1 MTTEWFEEA
10 LRPSRVIADLSGA
23 VPEFTD
29 GSLAL
34 LRCRIGRVRPSI
46 AGNQWTAVYEIDV
59 RDTATGVVRTCVA
72 RGVIEP
78 PGRESAHPLDG
89 VPFGTD
95 GWGWV
100 APGLGL
106 HLVAVTVDSALPG
119 LAVLTDPEQGGVLVQ
134 SALRSAGALQPGVE
148 LAGFSTEVLTHKAG
162 VRATVLC
169 RLRYGG
175 DGATG
180 PAAVIA
186 KIHHDDQGA
195 RSFASMQALTRP
207 SCALTERVHLPR
219 PLAFMP
225 DLRVS
230 IQEYV
235 PSRATVKDLF
245 HEALDSTGS
254 GWDDLLEAIRTTAA
268 GLAALH
274 RRRLESGHEASWDDE
289 LATLRH
295 KQAKLAAVLPAAAT
309 RTSTVPQRLESAAAA
324 TSADPLVP
332 SHHSFRPAQV
342 LLTGSGITFIDF
354 DKVCRAEP
362 ACDLA
367 LFTAKLRH
375 MAANKVEP
383 AGSDRQRTRRVAMLR
398 EEFLEEYQ
406 RHAPVSVDRVHLW
419 EALELTSLVHSAA
432 KKLNA
437 DWMDRCEAMLEEH
450 LASCGW

>member
-34 LRCRIGRVRPSI
+34 LRCRIGRVRPSV
-46 AGNQWTAVYEIDV
+46 AENQWTAVYEIDV
-59 RDTATGVVRTCVA
+59 RDAVTGVERTCIV

-78 PGRESAHPLDG
+78 PGGESAQPPGG

-95 GWGWV
+95 GWVWV

-106 HLVAVTVDSALPG
+106 HLVAVPVDTALPG
-119 LAVLTDPEQGGVLVQ
+119 LAVLTDPEQGGVLVL
-134 SALRSAGALQPGVE
+134 SALRSGGALQPGVE
-148 LAGFSTEVLTHKAG
+148 PVGFSTEVLTHKAG

-175 DGATG
+175 DGASG
-180 PAAVIA
+180 PTTVIV

-195 RSFASMQALTRP
+195 RSFASMQALTRS
-207 SCALTERVHLPR
+207 SCELTERVHLPR
-219 PLAFMP
+219 PLAFVP
-225 DLRVS
+225 DLRMS
-230 IQEYV
+230 LQEYV

-254 GWDDLLEAIRTTAA
+254 GWDELLEAIRTTAA

-274 RRRLESGHEASWDDE
+274 RRPLESGPEARWDDE
-289 LATLRH
+289 LAILRH
-295 KQAKLAAVLPAAAT
+295 KQAKLAAVLPAAAS
-309 RTSTVPQRLESAAAA
+309 RTSTVPHRLESAAAE
-324 TSADPLVP
+324 TTEDPLVA

-342 LLTGSGITFIDF
+342 LLTASGIAFIDF

-362 ACDLA
+362 ASDLA

-375 MAANKVEP
+375 MAGNKLEP
-383 AGSDRQRTRRVAMLR
+383 AGSYRNRARRVAVLR
-398 EEFLEEYQ
+398 EEFLEVYQ